1 LVAEDGAVVANL
13 KWDYTAL
20 APSYVMRPDYA
31 ADAIDALCA
40 LTGARPGHLVCDVG
54 AGVGHLTLPLLDR
67 GLTVD
72 AVEPN
77 DAMRAIG
84 RGRTADRTGV
94 AWFDGTGEATG
105 RPAGRYDLVTFG
117 SSFNVTDRSLAMVET
132 ARIGKPGAWFAC
144 MWNHRDL
151 EDPFQ
156 AEVEAMIHALVP
168 DYDYGTRREDQTA
181 VIEGSGLFGPVE
193 RIDGRILH
201 TVPAADWVRA
211 WESHA
216 TLQRQA
222 GDRLPDVLA
231 AIGDF
236 VANRG
241 LTVVVVPYTTRI
253 WAARLRAD

>member
-1 LVAEDGAVVANL
+1 LVAEDGSVVANL

-20 APSYVMRPDYA
+20 AAAYVMRPDYA

-77 DAMRAIG
+77 DAMREIG

-144 MWNHRDL
+144 MWNHRNLD
-151 EDPFQ
+151 DPFQ

-168 DYDYGTRREDQTA
+168 GYDYGTRREDQTA

-193 RIDGRILH
+193 RIEGRILH

-222 GDRLPDVLA
+222 GDRLPAVLA

-241 LTVVVVPYTTRI
+241 LTAVVVPYTTRI
-253 WAARLRAD
+253 WAARLR